1 VPDIIRALIK
11 GEKVLIRNPHA
22 IRPWQHVLDCL
33 GGYMV
38 LAEKLYE
45 NGPMYSCAWNFGP
58 NQEDA
63 KTVEWIVSRISS
75 KWDTEVSY
83 EIDTREHPHEANFLK
98 LDCSKARMELGYSP
112 RWNIEQAIDRVV
124 EWTIA
129 YKNNSDMKQICMNQI
144 AEYMAAK

>member
-1 VPDIIRALIK
+1 
-11 GEKVLIRNPHA
+11 
-22 IRPWQHVLDCL
+22 
-33 GGYMV
+33 MV